1 MNKNRRILI
10 WLLIALTVGCTQPK
24 IPQADVIP
32 SVTVAEES
40 TVLFSGTSAP
50 ASPVITEAPA
60 VTEAPTITEQPTEA
74 PTAQSLYVGMTNE
87 TLLDSLEL
95 PITIKEIDWT
105 KLSAGKQYE
114 TKFYNET
121 VNFQNLRVTV
131 ADFASDESGTQFTL
145 RLDLPEEWTDLQCLS
160 MNPCVGF
167 RFYLDGKAQH
177 DFRLV
182 DQSAIFGQALSEH
195 RCDSFTMT
203 YRSDTVTD
211 MVMHAAHE
219 WEIVPFCYYRKRFA
233 GSNYNNKE
241 GRTYI
246 EVEQGDVCVFN
257 GTEDAY
263 WGGTIGIT
271 ELKDLSLQLPI
282 EHTADLP
289 EPTREPKMMQVTIWT
304 EDVERNKAAGHYGPD
319 GRLKDGS
326 YVVYGTWQNVT
337 VDFSEL
343 EFHIERFY
351 YWEHGFFY
359 TLHIVFPESWSE
371 EVIQNARFDVEAFA
385 DGEPFGREV
394 RNGRVT
400 RSYFASSGGWLD
412 AGDGKSFSTEK
423 YILCDSKRFSPSDPI
438 PKQELTFKVWLEY
451 FPTIRFD
458 NSDKEI
464 DITNGE
470 PYYME
475 SIHEY
480 AHMDSVP
487 LTEFSIST
495 DTFTFSQ
502 GGAK

>member
-1 MNKNRRILI
+1 MKRIILAL
-10 WLLIALTVGCTQPK
+10 LLIILPVACMQSQTEQSGLTSPVPETQSETVEE
-24 IPQADVIP
+24 IPLQ
-32 SVTVAEES
+32 SVPTEAAP
-40 TVLFSGTSAP
+40 TAP
-50 ASPVITEAPA
+50 ATDVPEETRP
-60 VTEAPTITEQPTEA
+60 PQPTE
-74 PTAQSLYVGMTNE
+74 PPKAQPAYIGVTNE
-87 TLLDSLEL
+87 TLTDTLEL
-95 PITIKEIDWT
+95 PITIKEIDWV
-105 KLSAGKQYE
+105 KLSAGKLYE

-121 VNFQNLRVTV
+121 VNFQDLRVTV
-131 ADFASDESGTQFTL
+131 TDFVSDEGGTQFTM
-145 RLDLPEEWTDLQCLS
+145 RLDLQEEWTDLQCLS
-160 MNPCVGF
+160 MNPCFGF

-177 DFRLV
+177 DFRLI
-182 DQSAIFGQALSEH
+182 DQSAIFGEAIAKT

-203 YRSDTVTD
+203 YRSETVTD
-211 MVMHAAHE
+211 TVMHAAHE
-219 WEIVPFCYYRKRFA
+219 WRIVPFFCFRKMFG
-233 GSNYNNKE
+233 GSNYNDHPGGQLDLE
-241 GRTYI
+241 QD
-246 EVEQGDVCVFN
+246 EVVRFN

-263 WGGTIGIT
+263 GGGTIGVT
-271 ELKDLSLQLPI
+271 ELDALSIQLSI
-282 EHTADLP
+282 EHTVDLP
-289 EPTREPKMMQVTIWT
+289 GPAREPKMLQVTIWT

-326 YVVYGTWQNVT
+326 YVLYGTYRNET

-359 TLHIVFPESWSE
+359 TLHIVYPESWSE
-371 EVIQNARFDVEAFA
+371 EVIQNARFDIEAYA
-385 DGEPFGREV
+385 DGEPYGKQV
-394 RNGRVT
+394 RDGRVS
-400 RSYFASSGGWLD
+400 RPYFKSTGGWLSPGND
-412 AGDGKSFSTEK
+412 RSHLTEQYLVHDQKNFS
-423 YILCDSKRFSPSDPI
+423 LSDPI

-480 AHMDSVP
+480 ASMVDIP

-502 GGAK
+502 GGAQ

>member
-1 MNKNRRILI
+1 MRKTLIIL
-10 WLLIALTVGCTQPK
+10 LLSAMLVGCVR
-24 IPQADVIP
+24 PQTAQSGLPLPATTAAIE
-32 SVTVAEES
+32 TVEVSLE
-40 TVLFSGTSAP
+40 P
-50 ASPVITEAPA
+50 D
-60 VTEAPTITEQPTEA
+60 PTEA
-74 PTAQSLYVGMTNE
+74 APTAIATEVPEETRPPEPPDAPKAQPAYIGVTNE
-87 TLLDSLEL
+87 TPTDPLAL
-95 PITIKEIDWT
+95 PITIKEIDWD
-105 KLSAGKQYE
+105 KLIAGKQYE

-121 VNFQNLRVTV
+121 VNFQDLRVTV
-131 ADFASDESGTQFTL
+131 ADFASDESGTQFSL

-160 MNPCVGF
+160 MNQFMGF

-177 DFRLV
+177 DFRLI
-182 DQSAIFGQALSEH
+182 DQSPIFGHELAEH

-203 YRSDTVTD
+203 YRSETVTD
-211 MVMHAAHE
+211 TVMHAAHE
-219 WEIVPFCYYRKRFA
+219 WKIVPIFYYRKKFA

-246 EVEQGDVCVFN
+246 EVEQGDVCIFN

-263 WGGTIGIT
+263 WGGTIGVT
-271 ELKDLSLQLPI
+271 ELNELSLTLPI
-282 EHTADLP
+282 EHTVDLL
-289 EPTREPKMMQVTIWT
+289 EPTREPKLLQVTVWT

-326 YVVYGTWQNVT
+326 YVVYGTYQNVT

-359 TLHIVFPESWSE
+359 TLYIVYPESWSE
-371 EVIQNARFDVEAFA
+371 EVIQNARFDIEAFS
-385 DGEPFGREV
+385 DGEPYGEKV
-394 RNGRVT
+394 RNGRVA
-400 RSYFASSGGWLD
+400 RSYFKSAGGWLD
-412 AGDGKSFSTEK
+412 TGNAKPYSTEK
-423 YILCDSKRFSPSDPI
+423 YIVCDSKRFSLSDPI

-451 FPTIRFD
+451 SPTIRFD

-480 AHMDSVP
+480 ACDVLIPM
-487 LTEFSIST
+487 TELSIST
-495 DTFTFSQ
+495 DTFTFPQ
-502 GGAK
+502 GGTQ

>member
-1 MNKNRRILI
+1 MKRIILAL
-10 WLLIALTVGCTQPK
+10 LLIILP
-24 IPQADVIP
+24 
-32 SVTVAEES
+32 VACMQSQTEQ
-40 TVLFSGTSAP
+40 SGL
-50 ASPVITEAPA
+50 ASPVPETQSETVEEIPLQSVPTEA
-60 VTEAPTITEQPTEA
+60 APTAPATDVPEETRPPQPTE
-74 PTAQSLYVGMTNE
+74 PPKAQPAYIGVTNE
-87 TLLDSLEL
+87 TLTDTLEL
-95 PITIKEIDWT
+95 PITIKEIDWV

-121 VNFQNLRVTV
+121 VNFQDLRVTV
-131 ADFASDESGTQFTL
+131 TDFVSDEGGTQFTM

-160 MNPCVGF
+160 MNPCFGF

-177 DFRLV
+177 DFRLIAQ
-182 DQSAIFGQALSEH
+182 DPILSEALSGM
-195 RCDSFTMT
+195 RCNSVTMT

-211 MVMHAAHE
+211 AVMHAAHE
-219 WEIVPFCYYRKRFA
+219 WKIVPFYYYRKRFA

-246 EVEQGDVCVFN
+246 EVEQGDICVFN

-263 WGGTIGIT
+263 WGGTIGVT
-271 ELKDLSLQLPI
+271 ELDSLSLKLPI
-282 EHTADLP
+282 EHTVDLP
-289 EPTREPKMMQVTIWT
+289 EPTREPKMMQVTVWT

-326 YVVYGTWQNVT
+326 YVVYGTYRNEI

-359 TLHIVFPESWSE
+359 TLHIVYPKSWSE
-371 EVIQNARFDVEAFA
+371 EVIRNVRFDIEAFA
-385 DGEPFGREV
+385 DGEPYGEQV
-394 RNGRVT
+394 KNGRVT
-400 RSYFASSGGWLD
+400 RSYFKSAGGWLD
-412 AGDGKSFSTEK
+412 VGNDKSYSTER
-423 YILCDSKRFSPSDPI
+423 YIVCDSKRFSPSDPI

-451 FPTIRFD
+451 IPTIRFD

-480 AHMDSVP
+480 ASMVDIP

-502 GGAK
+502 GDAQ

>member
-1 MNKNRRILI
+1 MKRLILAL
-10 WLLIALTVGCTQPK
+10 LLIVLLVACTQP
-24 IPQADVIP
+24 QTVQ
-32 SVTVAEES
+32 SVLASPAPAEETETVEVSLEPVATEAAPTVAAADIMEE
-40 TVLFSGTSAP
+40 TSPPEPTDAP
-50 ASPVITEAPA
+50 KA
-60 VTEAPTITEQPTEA
+60 QP
-74 PTAQSLYVGMTNE
+74 LYVGTTNE
-87 TLLDSLEL
+87 TPTDSLEL
-95 PITIKEIDWT
+95 PITIKEIDWE
-105 KLSAGKQYE
+105 KLSARKQYE

-121 VNFQNLRVTV
+121 VNFQNLRMTV
-131 ADFASDESGTQFTL
+131 ISFASGESGTQFIL
-145 RLDLPEEWTDLQCLS
+145 RLDLPDEWTDLQCLS
-160 MNPCVGF
+160 MNPCFGF

-177 DFRLV
+177 DFRLIAQ
-182 DQSAIFGQALSEH
+182 DPILSEALSGM
-195 RCDSFTMT
+195 RCNSVTMT

-211 MVMHAAHE
+211 AVMHAAHE
-219 WEIVPFCYYRKRFA
+219 WKIVPFYYYRKRFA

-246 EVEQGDVCVFN
+246 EVEQGDICVFN

-263 WGGTIGIT
+263 WGGTIGVT
-271 ELKDLSLQLPI
+271 ELDALSLKLPI
-282 EHTADLP
+282 EHTVDLP
-289 EPTREPKMMQVTIWT
+289 EPTREPKMMQVTVWT

-326 YVVYGTWQNVT
+326 YVVYGTYRNEI

-359 TLHIVFPESWSE
+359 TLHIVYPKSWSE
-371 EVIQNARFDVEAFA
+371 EVIRNARFDIEAFA
-385 DGEPFGREV
+385 DGEPYGEQV
-394 RNGRVT
+394 KNGRVT
-400 RSYFASSGGWLD
+400 RSYFKSAGGWLD
-412 AGDGKSFSTEK
+412 VGNDKSYSTER
-423 YILCDSKRFSPSDPI
+423 YIVCDSKRFSPSDPI

-480 AHMDSVP
+480 AHMVSVP

>member
-1 MNKNRRILI
+1 MNRLKRTITV
-10 WLLIALTVGCTQPK
+10 LLLSLMLVGCVQPQTAQSGP
-24 IPQADVIP
+24 ITPAP
-32 SVTVAEES
+32 TEETETVEISLE
-40 TVLFSGTSAP
+40 
-50 ASPVITEAPA
+50 PVQTEA
-60 VTEAPTITEQPTEA
+60 A
-74 PTAQSLYVGMTNE
+74 PTAIATNVPEETLPPEPTDAPKAQPAYVGVTNE
-87 TLLDSLEL
+87 TPEEPLEL
-95 PITIKEIDWT
+95 PITVKEIDWD
-105 KLSAGKQYE
+105 KLIAGKQYE

-160 MNPCVGF
+160 MNPCFGF

-177 DFRLV
+177 DFRLI
-182 DQSAIFGQALSEH
+182 DQSAIFGEAIAKT

-203 YRSDTVTD
+203 YRSDTVTES
-211 MVMHAAHE
+211 VMHAAHE
-219 WEIVPFCYYRKRFA
+219 WRIVPFFYYRKMFH
-233 GSNYNNKE
+233 GSNYNDHPG
-241 GRTYI
+241 GRLYL
-246 EVEQGDVCVFN
+246 EQGETVRFN

-263 WGGTIGIT
+263 WGGTVGIT
-271 ELKDLSLQLPI
+271 ELNELPLTLPI
-282 EHTADLP
+282 GHTVDLP
-289 EPTREPKMMQVTIWT
+289 EPMREPKLLQVTIWT
-304 EDVERNKAAGHYGPD
+304 EDVERNKAAGHYGAD

-326 YVVYGTWQNVT
+326 YVVYGTYRNET

-359 TLHIVFPESWSE
+359 TLHIVYPESWSE
-371 EVIQNARFDVEAFA
+371 EVIKNARFDIEAYA
-385 DGEPFGREV
+385 DGEPYGEKV
-394 RNGRVT
+394 RNGRVA
-400 RSYFASSGGWLD
+400 RSYFKSAGGWLD
-412 AGDGKSFSTEK
+412 AGNTKPYSTEK
-423 YILCDSKRFSPSDPI
+423 YIVCDSKRFSLSDPI

-480 AHMDSVP
+480 ASMVDIP

-502 GGAK
+502 GGAQ

>member
-1 MNKNRRILI
+1 ML
-10 WLLIALTVGCTQPK
+10 VGCMQP
-24 IPQADVIP
+24 Q
-32 SVTVAEES
+32 TVQ
-40 TVLFSGTSAP
+40 SGL
-50 ASPVITEAPA
+50 ASPVPETQPETVEVSLQPARTEA
-60 VTEAPTITEQPTEA
+60 A
-74 PTAQSLYVGMTNE
+74 PTAPATDVPEETYSPEPTEPPKALPTYIGVANE
-87 TLLDSLEL
+87 TSTDTLEL
-95 PITIKEIDWT
+95 PITIKEIDWV

-121 VNFQNLRVTV
+121 VNFQNLRMTV
-131 ADFASDESGTQFTL
+131 ISFASGESGTRFTL
-145 RLDLPEEWTDLQCLS
+145 RLDLPDEWTDLQCLS
-160 MNPCVGF
+160 MNPCFGF

-177 DFRLV
+177 DFRLT
-182 DQSAIFGQALSEH
+182 DQVPIMSEALAGN
-195 RCDSFTMT
+195 RCDSITMT
-203 YRSDTVTD
+203 YRSETVTD
-211 MVMHAAHE
+211 MVMHTAHE
-219 WEIVPFCYYRKRFA
+219 WRIVPFFYYRKMFH
-233 GSNYNNKE
+233 GSNYNDHPG
-241 GRTYI
+241 GRLYL
-246 EVEQGDVCVFN
+246 EQGETVRFN

-263 WGGTIGIT
+263 WGGTIGVT
-271 ELKDLSLQLPI
+271 ELDALSLKLPI
-282 EHTADLP
+282 EHTVDLP
-289 EPTREPKMMQVTIWT
+289 EPTREPKMMQVTVWT

-326 YVVYGTWQNVT
+326 YVVYGTYRNEI

-359 TLHIVFPESWSE
+359 TLHIVYPKSWSE
-371 EVIQNARFDVEAFA
+371 EVIRNARFDIEAFA
-385 DGEPFGREV
+385 DGEPYGEQV
-394 RNGRVT
+394 KNGRVT
-400 RSYFASSGGWLD
+400 RSYFKSAGGWLD
-412 AGDGKSFSTEK
+412 VGNDKSYSTER
-423 YILCDSKRFSPSDPI
+423 YIVCDSKRFSPSDPI

-480 AHMDSVP
+480 AHMVSVP

>member
-1 MNKNRRILI
+1 MRKWFVIL
-10 WLLIALTVGCTQPK
+10 LLSTMLVGCMQP
-24 IPQADVIP
+24 Q
-32 SVTVAEES
+32 TVQ
-40 TVLFSGTSAP
+40 SGL
-50 ASPVITEAPA
+50 ASPVPETQPETVEVSLQPARTEA
-60 VTEAPTITEQPTEA
+60 APTAPATDVPEETYSPEPTEA
-74 PTAQSLYVGMTNE
+74 TKAQLLYVGVTNE
-87 TLLDSLEL
+87 KPTDPLAL
-95 PITIKEIDWT
+95 PITIKEIDWA

-131 ADFASDESGTQFTL
+131 TDFVSDEGGTQFTM

-160 MNPCVGF
+160 MNPCFGF

-177 DFRLV
+177 DFRLT
-182 DQSAIFGQALSEH
+182 DQVPIMSEALAGN
-195 RCDSFTMT
+195 RCDSITVT
-203 YRSDTVTD
+203 YRSETVTD
-211 MVMHAAHE
+211 TVMHAAHE
-219 WEIVPFCYYRKRFA
+219 WRVVPIYYYRKQFG
-233 GSNYNNKE
+233 GSKYNNKE

-246 EVEQGDVCVFN
+246 EMEKGDVCIFN

-263 WGGTIGIT
+263 WGGTIGVT
-271 ELKDLSLQLPI
+271 ELTELSLNLPI
-282 EHTADLP
+282 EHTVDLQ
-289 EPTREPKMMQVTIWT
+289 EPAKEPKMMQVTVWS
-304 EDVERNKAAGHYGPD
+304 EDVERNKAAGHYGAD

-326 YVVYGTWQNVT
+326 YVVYGTYRNET

-359 TLHIVFPESWSE
+359 TLHIVYPESWSE
-371 EVIQNARFDVEAFA
+371 EVIQNARFDIEAYA
-385 DGEPFGREV
+385 DGEPYGERV
-394 RNGRVT
+394 SNGRVT
-400 RSYFASSGGWLD
+400 RSYFKSAGGWLD
-412 AGDGKSFSTEK
+412 MEGDKSYSTER
-423 YILCDSKRFSPSDPI
+423 YIVCDSKRFSPSDPI

-451 FPTIRFD
+451 YPTIKFD
-458 NSDKEI
+458 NSDKVI

-480 AHMDSVP
+480 ASMVDIP

-502 GGAK
+502 GGAQ

>member
-1 MNKNRRILI
+1 MRKWFVIL
-10 WLLIALTVGCTQPK
+10 LLSTMLVGCMQP
-24 IPQADVIP
+24 Q
-32 SVTVAEES
+32 TVQPG
-40 TVLFSGTSAP
+40 L
-50 ASPVITEAPA
+50 ASPALETEQETAEVLLQPSSTEAVSAVPA
-60 VTEAPTITEQPTEA
+60 TGIPEETRPPEPTEPPKA
-74 PTAQSLYVGMTNE
+74 LPTYIGVANE
-87 TLLDSLEL
+87 TPTDTLEL
-95 PITIKEIDWT
+95 PITIKEIDWV

-121 VNFQNLRVTV
+121 VNFQDLRVTV
-131 ADFASDESGTQFTL
+131 TDFASDESGTQFTL

-160 MNPCVGF
+160 MNPCFGF

-177 DFRLV
+177 DFRLT
-182 DQSAIFGQALSEH
+182 DQSVIFGHEIAEN
-195 RCDSFTMT
+195 RCGSFTMT
-203 YRSDTVTD
+203 YRSETVTES
-211 MVMHAAHE
+211 VMHAAHE
-219 WEIVPFCYYRKRFA
+219 WKIVPFFYYRKMFH
-233 GSNYNNKE
+233 GSNYNDHPG
-241 GRTYI
+241 GRL
-246 EVEQGDVCVFN
+246 ELEQGEVVRFN

-263 WGGTIGIT
+263 GGGTIGVT
-271 ELKDLSLQLPI
+271 ELDALSIQLSI
-282 EHTADLP
+282 EHTVDLP
-289 EPTREPKMMQVTIWT
+289 GPAREPKLLQVTVWT

-326 YVVYGTWQNVT
+326 YVLYGTYRNET

-359 TLHIVFPESWSE
+359 TLHIVYPESWSE
-371 EVIQNARFDVEAFA
+371 EVIQNARFDIEAYA
-385 DGEPFGREV
+385 DGEPYGKQV
-394 RNGRVT
+394 RDGRVS
-400 RSYFASSGGWLD
+400 RPYFKSTGGWLSPGND
-412 AGDGKSFSTEK
+412 RSHLTEK
-423 YILCDSKRFSPSDPI
+423 YLVYDQKNFSLSDPI

-480 AHMDSVP
+480 ASMVDIP

-502 GGAK
+502 GGAQ